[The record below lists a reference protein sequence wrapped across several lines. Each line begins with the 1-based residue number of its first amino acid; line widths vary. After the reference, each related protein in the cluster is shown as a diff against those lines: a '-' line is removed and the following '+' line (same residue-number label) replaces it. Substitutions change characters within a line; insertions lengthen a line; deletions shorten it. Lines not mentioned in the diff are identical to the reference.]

1 MACIGRI
8 SSTLV
13 MPCGAPANADLS
25 RPVSA
30 KLLNASDIASFTI
43 APDSRATITRKPT
56 TVGYDVTAVNNS
68 LVVTVGL
75 KSQDIMP
82 GAYDV
87 SITFK
92 SFSGRHS
99 IASNPAPFGVV
110 GAMERA
116 ELVIAVDHGDRI
128 RVYGL
133 GAPLVCTEIAGD
145 SSASAYVT
153 YTFGVED
160 WQVGTTAHYLSR
172 ADYDALSTPVPVP
185 KPEPEPEPEQ
195 GPKLNQKEK
204 WAKN

>member
-1 MACIGRI
+1 MACIGKI
-8 SSTLV
+8 AASLA
-13 MPCGAPANADLS
+13 MPCGTPASADLS
-25 RPVSA
+25 APVSA
-30 KLLNASDIASFTI
+30 KLLNAGDIASFTV
-43 APDSRATITRKPT
+43 ASGSMATITRKPT
-56 TVGYDVTAVNNS
+56 AVGYGVTTVNNS

-92 SFSGRHS
+92 SFSGSYS
-99 IASNPAPFGVV
+99 IASHSAPMGVA
-110 GAMERA
+110 GTMERA

-133 GAPLVCTEIAGD
+133 GAPLVCTEIAAD
-145 SSASAYVT
+145 SSASANVT

-172 ADYDALSTPVPVP
+172 ADYDALSTPAPEAP
-185 KPEPEPEPEQ
+185 KP
-195 GPKLNQKEK
+195 KL
-204 WAKN
+204 

>member
-1 MACIGRI
+1 MACIGKI
-8 SSTLV
+8 ASTLA
-13 MPCGAPANADLS
+13 MPCGAPASADLS

-30 KLLNASDIASFTI
+30 KILNASDIASFTVK
-43 APDSRATITRKPT
+43 SGGMATITRVPT
-56 TVGYDVTAVNNS
+56 AVGYDVTTVNNS

-87 SITFK
+87 AITFK
-92 SFSGRHS
+92 PFSGSYS
-99 IASNPAPFGVV
+99 IASSSTPLGVV
-110 GAMERA
+110 GTIERA

-133 GAPLVCTEIAGD
+133 GAPLVCTELSGD
-145 SSASAYVT
+145 SSASANVT

-172 ADYDALSTPVPVP
+172 ADYDALSTPT
-185 KPEPEPEPEQ
+185 E
-195 GPKLNQKEK
+195 
-204 WAKN
+204 